1 VLDAPDYPG
10 GIKGIPVWNNAIGN
24 TSTYASGLS
33 GFATWAQAGGGLPSP
48 GTPAYTEA
56 LFAYAFSGGPYQGPG
71 ATVNASGSTVMSN
84 VSGGDYLV
92 LTENI
97 RTDDPSLVIWGE
109 SQTVLT
115 NTGWNDADVTSTMS
129 VNQSNA
135 PAGTQFIDF
144 LTPRG
149 PAGKKFLRLKATYV
163 QP

>member
-1 VLDAPDYPG
+1 
-10 GIKGIPVWNNAIGN
+10 
-24 TSTYASGLS
+24 
-33 GFATWAQAGGGLPSP
+33 
-48 GTPAYTEA
+48 
-56 LFAYAFSGGPYQGPG
+56 
-71 ATVNASGSTVMSN
+71 MSN

-115 NTGWNDADVTSTMS
+115 NAGWNDADVTSTMS
-129 VNQSNA
+129 VNQSDA

-149 PAGKKFLRLKATYV
+149 TVGKKFLRLKATYV